1 METPNIPK
9 ALEACSMQ
17 GWEFNMMVTTF
28 VLSRLSIKPDA
39 NTGMPLWQDHLFI
52 TLSKN
57 AEDATVYFSIPRER
71 VVELGAQVTV

>member
-9 ALEACSMQ
+9 ALQVCSTQ
-17 GWEFNMMVTTF
+17 GWPFVFMDTSF

-52 TLSKN
+52 TLYKN
-57 AEDATVYFSIPRER
+57 AEDATEYFSIPRER
-71 VVELGAQVTV
+71 VVELGAQVSV